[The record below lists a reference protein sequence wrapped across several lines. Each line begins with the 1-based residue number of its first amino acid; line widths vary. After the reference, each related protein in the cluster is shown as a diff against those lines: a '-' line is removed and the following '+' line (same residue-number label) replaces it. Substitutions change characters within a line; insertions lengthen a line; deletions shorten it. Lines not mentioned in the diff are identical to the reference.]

1 MVGLALNLNKGGQ
14 RAPSTPFQTQ
24 RENQDNYH
32 YCNDESGVILL
43 RIIILRFFDRGVG
56 SFLKVGVQNLK
67 LLYSYTAL
75 AMGFK

>member
-43 RIIILRFFDRGVG
+43 RIIILRFLDILILE
-56 SFLKVGVQNLK
+56 FLRQLNAKLK
-67 LLYSYTAL
+67 ISYIL
-75 AMGFK
+75 VV